1 MGLTF
6 IIHYT
11 GKNGDALKFV
21 KEMTE
26 SGIVGRIRSKESNLQ
41 YQYYESFDD
50 KETIILIDSWKN
62 QEVLDLHNDSTEMQ
76 EILKLRKKYNL
87 SLKADKYIPDNQT
100 ITIKDQKF
108 INM

>member
-1 MGLTF
+1 MELTF

-11 GKNGDALKFV
+11 GKNGDALKFA

-26 SGIVGRIRSKESNLQ
+26 SGIVGRIRSKEGNLQ

-62 QEVLDLHNDSTEMQ
+62 QEALDLHHDSTEME

-100 ITIKDQKF
+100 ITTKDQKF

>member
-26 SGIVGRIRSKESNLQ
+26 SGIVGKIRSKEGNLQ

-100 ITIKDQKF
+100 ITTKDQKF